1 MRAVVYDR
9 YGPPEV
15 LRLAE
20 VPKPEPRPDELLVK
34 VHATTVNRT
43 DAGLRSAEFV
53 ISRAIT
59 GLLRPRNRILG
70 MEFSGEVEAIGPAVK
85 AFKVGDQLSLAID
98 NSRMEGMRQESFVRP
113 VPHAKQGAHALNP
126 I

>member
-20 VPKPEPRPDELLVK
+20 VPKPEPKSDELRVK

-53 ISRAIT
+53 VSRAFT
-59 GLLRPRNRILG
+59 GLLRPRNQILG
-70 MEFSGEVEAIGPAVK
+70 MEFSGVVEAIGAEIR
-85 AFKVGDQLSLAID
+85 ARELAAQK
-98 NSRMEGMRQESFVRP
+98 G
-113 VPHAKQGAHALNP
+113 
-126 I
+126 